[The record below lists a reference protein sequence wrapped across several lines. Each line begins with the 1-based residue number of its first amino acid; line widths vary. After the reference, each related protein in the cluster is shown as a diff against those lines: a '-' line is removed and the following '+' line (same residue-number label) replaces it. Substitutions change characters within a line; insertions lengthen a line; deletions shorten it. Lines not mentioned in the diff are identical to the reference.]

1 MLFLIIL
8 GKTGTIAVL
17 FMLVGL
23 VLMLIPPMCSRVRLV
38 SAWTGAVLWVGGV
51 VLIIVRAF

>member
-17 FMLVGL
+17 LMLVGL
-23 VLMLIPPMCSRVRLV
+23 VLMLISPMCSRVGLV
-38 SAWTGAVLWVGGV
+38 SAWTGAVLWFGGV
-51 VLIIVRAF
+51 ALIIVRAF

>member
-17 FMLVGL
+17 LLLVGL
-23 VLMLIPPMCSRVRLV
+23 VLMLISPMCSRVRLV
-38 SAWTGAVLWVGGV
+38 SAWTGAVLWFGGV
-51 VLIIVRAF
+51 ALVSVRAF